1 MPCIFRS
8 YLKQSHLNEIIMKAS
23 FRIFATL
30 FLTAILF
37 ASCQTARKYVESGN
51 YDDAIDLCLSKL
63 RGKEKKKDE
72 YVKFLE
78 LAFKKAQSRDL
89 ATISA
94 LRNENSPSMWERI
107 HDLHLDIRD
116 RQNKVSPLIPLVSK
130 DGYKARF
137 EFVDIGKLEAESR
150 AKAAET
156 LYDRAVALLKNAA
169 NGDKLAARQAYKC
182 LLDLGARYYRNY
194 RDTGD
199 LMAKARDLGT
209 SFVLLEIKNES
220 GKVLPRD
227 FSDRLLSMSK
237 AELDSEWKEFFF
249 DARPGEQF
257 DYKAVFKIQDI
268 SISPERVSER
278 AYIDEKTIEDGWEYV
293 LDQRGNVMKDTAG
306 NDIKKK
312 RYATI
317 RAHVLEV
324 HQTKAARLGGFVEI
338 VDLNRKTLVDSRN
351 LGTEIHFEHF
361 AATFRGDERALSQ
374 DSRNC
379 IGSSPMP
386 FPRDEAMLVQAAE
399 RLKPG
404 LRNELR
410 GSRAIL

>member
-1 MPCIFRS
+1 
-8 YLKQSHLNEIIMKAS
+8 MKAS

-30 FLTAILF
+30 LLSTLLIS
-37 ASCQTARKYVESGN
+37 SCQTARKYVESGN

-94 LRNENSPSMWERI
+94 LRAENGPDMWERI
-107 HDLHLDIRD
+107 HDIHLDIRD
-116 RQNKVSPLIPLVSK
+116 RQNKVNPLLPLVSK
-130 DGYKARF
+130 KGHRARF
-137 EFVDIGKLEAESR
+137 EFVDIGRLELESR
-150 AKAAET
+150 GKAAES
-156 LYDRAVALLKNAA
+156 LYDRAVSLLKNAE
-169 NGDKLAARQAYKC
+169 NGDKLAARYAYKH
-182 LLDLGARYYRNY
+182 LRDLETRYYHDY
-194 RDTGD
+194 RDKND

-227 FSDRLLSMSK
+227 FSERLLAMSK
-237 AELDSEWKEFFF
+237 AELDTEWKEFFF
-249 DARPGEQF
+249 DARPGEKF
-257 DYKAVFKIQDI
+257 DYKAVFKIKDI
-268 SISPERVSER
+268 SVSPERVSER

-306 NDIKKK
+306 NDIKRK

-324 HQTKAARLGGFVEI
+324 HQTKAARLAGYVEI
-338 VDLNRKTLVDSRN
+338 FDLNRKTSVDNRN
-351 LGTEIHFEHF
+351 LGTEIRFEHF
-361 AATFRGDERALSQ
+361 AATFKGDERALSQ

>member
-23 FRIFATL
+23 SRILATL
-30 FLTAILF
+30 FLIAFLAT
-37 ASCQTARKYVESGN
+37 SCQTAKKYVESGN
-51 YDDAIDLCLSKL
+51 YDDAIDLCLRKL
-63 RGKEKKKDE
+63 RGKEKKKEE
-72 YVKFLE
+72 YVQGLE
-78 LAFKKAQSRDL
+78 LAFKKAHSRDL
-89 ATISA
+89 ATINA
-94 LRNENSPSMWERI
+94 LRAENSPSMWERI
-107 HDLHLDIRD
+107 HDIHLDIRD
-116 RQNKVSPLIPLVSK
+116 RQNKVAPLLPLVSK
-130 DGYKARF
+130 KGYKAHF
-137 EFVDIGKLEAESR
+137 EFVDIAKLELESR
-150 AKAAET
+150 GKAAES
-156 LYDRAVALLKNAA
+156 LYDRAVALMTNAEH
-169 NGDKLAARQAYKC
+169 GDKLAARKAYKH
-182 LLDLGARYYRNY
+182 LRDLETRYYRDY
-194 RDTGD
+194 RDKNN

-209 SFVLLEIKNES
+209 SFILLEIKNES
-220 GKVLPRD
+220 GKILPND
-227 FSDRLLSMSK
+227 FSERLLAMSK
-237 AELDSEWKEFFF
+237 QELDTEWKEFFF

-257 DYKAVFKIQDI
+257 DYKAVFKIKDI

-278 AYIDEKTIEDGWEYV
+278 AYTDEKTIEDGWEYV
-293 LDQRGNVMKDTAG
+293 LDQRGNVMKDTSG

-324 HQTKAARLGGFVEI
+324 HQTKAARLAGYVEI
-338 VDLNRKTLVDSRN
+338 FDLNRKTSVDSRN

-386 FPRDEAMLVQAAE
+386 FPRDETMLVQAAE